1 MKFKQFAA
9 LPYRMRD
16 AGLEI
21 LLITTRKKRRWSVPK
36 GWPIKRSAPHQTAAT
51 EAYEEA
57 GVYGK
62 IGKSRVGQF
71 KKRRLRKTRP
81 VLCEVQIFPLEVK
94 GQQGNWPEKN
104 ERTRIWT
111 APRQAVKLVR
121 KAGLRRAIKTV
132 EASVDLSDRTPTGR
146 QHV

>member
-1 MKFKQFAA
+1 VKFKQFAA

-16 AGLEI
+16 ADLEI

-36 GWPIKRSAPHQTAAT
+36 GWPIKRRAPHQTAAT

-62 IGKSRVGQF
+62 IGKSRIGQF
-71 KKRRLRKTRP
+71 KKRRLRKNRP
-81 VLCEVQIFPLEVK
+81 VLCDVQIFPLEVK

-104 ERTRIWT
+104 QRTRIWI
-111 APRQAVKLVR
+111 APRKAVKLVR
-121 KAGLRRAIKTV
+121 KAGLRRAIQTV
-132 EASVDLSDRTPTGR
+132 EASVDLSNRTPAGR
-146 QHV
+146 

>member
-1 MKFKQFAA
+1 VKLKQFAA

-16 AGLEI
+16 ADLEI

-62 IGKSRVGQF
+62 IGKSR
-71 KKRRLRKTRP
+71 
-81 VLCEVQIFPLEVK
+81 I
-94 GQQGNWPEKN
+94 EK
-104 ERTRIWT
+104 
-111 APRQAVKLVR
+111 
-121 KAGLRRAIKTV
+121 
-132 EASVDLSDRTPTGR
+132 TGR
-146 QHV
+146 CFAMCRSSHWRSKASRVTGAKRMSEPASGSHRAKL